1 VNIEDFLRQSVPT
14 LSNKPAEQGLR
25 VMNTLKGTCAVA
37 LLFGLVACGGGNS
50 SPPPTPTPTPQASS
64 VKIAPGSAVVALSAA
79 QIFSATNIQGTPV
92 NVNWSISP
100 GGVGTFQP
108 SSTTASFQAPASFPA
123 THTATITATLQS
135 DTTQTATASV
145 TVAFPNDNH
154 LSEASPVKLGT
165 TGGNATDISGRTCCS
180 GTLGSLVTRGG
191 AFFILSNNHVLDK
204 SDQGA
209 VGDAITQPGLVDNNC
224 NPGNVVAHMSQAAPL
239 KPSPC
244 TGTCTGPAPSNVDAA
259 IAQIVAGQVDTS
271 GSILDLGAA
280 GSSSIA
286 AAPPSATL
294 AVPAAVLASNE
305 GVAKS
310 GRTSGLTCSTLQSI
324 STTVSVDYSASCGGP
339 TAFTSTYSNQ
349 VIINGGSFSAGGDS
363 GSLVVTSDKAQ
374 PLGLLFGG
382 NSTSTSANPILDVLN
397 AFKSGANN
405 ATMVGGGDHAVSC
418 DPTASSPS
426 AGPSP
431 GTTAA
436 ELSIQENLR
445 VADVRA
451 KQSPML
457 LQDSA
462 IASVEI
468 GASEDSPGEG
478 ALVIHLSAAPK
489 TRIPPVIDGVRTK
502 IVSQNAG
509 RAQAPVLASGDI
521 EQTIAVKE
529 SHAGALMSQPGI
541 QGVGVGRSED
551 NPSETAVVIYVVS
564 GQDHPPIPQMLDG
577 VRTKIVE
584 GDRFRAFDW
593 GKQTKPAAKCKK

>member
-1 VNIEDFLRQSVPT
+1 
-14 LSNKPAEQGLR
+14 
-25 VMNTLKGTCAVA
+25 MLKGICA
-37 LLFGLVACGGGNS
+37 LFLVSGLVACGGGHS
-50 SPPPTPTPTPQASS
+50 STPPTPSPTPQSSSS
-64 VKIAPGSAVVALSAA
+64 VKISPGSALVALSAA
-79 QIFSATNIQGTPV
+79 QIFSAINSQGTPV

-108 SSTTASFQAPASFPA
+108 SSTTASFQAPASFPSI
-123 THTATITATLQS
+123 HTATITATLQS
-135 DTTQTATASV
+135 DATQTATASV
-145 TVAFPNDNH
+145 TVAFPNDTH
-154 LSEASPVKLGT
+154 LSQAAPVKLGT
-165 TGGNATDISGRTCCS
+165 SGGNSTDTNGRSCCS

-191 AFFILSNNHVLDK
+191 ALFILSNNHVLDK

-209 VGDAITQPGLVDNNC
+209 VGDPITQPGLVDNNC
-224 NPGNVVAHMSQAAPL
+224 TPANVVAHMSQAAAL

-286 AAPPSATL
+286 PAPPSATV
-294 AVPAAVLASNE
+294 AVPLDVFSHNE

-324 STTVSVDYSASCGGP
+324 ITTVSVDYSASCGGAK
-339 TAFTSTYSNQ
+339 AFTSTFSNQ
-349 VIINGGSFSAGGDS
+349 IIINGGTFSAGGGS
-363 GSLVVTSDKAQ
+363 GSLVVTSDMAR

-382 NSTSTSANPILDVLN
+382 NGTTTSANPIPDGPN

-418 DPTASSPS
+418 DPTTSSPS

-431 GTTAA
+431 GTSAA
-436 ELSIQENLR
+436 QISTEEHNR

-451 KQSPML
+451 KHAPML

-478 ALVIHLSAAPK
+478 ALVIQVSATPK
-489 TRIPPVIDGVRTK
+489 TTIPAVMDGVRTK

-509 RAQAPVLASGDI
+509 RGQAPVLAAGDI
-521 EQTIAVKE
+521 DQTIAVKE
-529 SHAGALMSQPGI
+529 NHAAALMSQPGI
-541 QGVGVGRSED
+541 QGVGVGRSSD
-551 NPSETAVVIYVVS
+551 NPSETAVVIYVVR
-564 GQDHPPIPQMLDG
+564 GQDHSTIPQLLD
-577 VRTKIVE
+577 
-584 GDRFRAFDW
+584 
-593 GKQTKPAAKCKK
+593 

>member
-1 VNIEDFLRQSVPT
+1 
-14 LSNKPAEQGLR
+14 
-25 VMNTLKGTCAVA
+25 MLKGICA
-37 LLFGLVACGGGNS
+37 LFLVLGLVACGGGHS
-50 SPPPTPTPTPQASS
+50 SAPPTPTPTPTSS
-64 VKIAPGSAVVALSAA
+64 SIKISPSSAVVALSAA
-79 QIFSATNIQGTPV
+79 QIFTATNSQGTPV

-123 THTATITATLQS
+123 THTATVMATLQS
-135 DTTQTATASV
+135 DATQTATASV

-154 LSEASPVKLGT
+154 LSEAAPVKLGT
-165 TGGNATDISGRTCCS
+165 SGGNATDTSGRSCCS
-180 GTLGSLVTRGG
+180 GTLGALVIRGG
-191 AFFILSNNHVLDK
+191 TLFILSNNHVLAK
-204 SDQGA
+204 SGLGTI
-209 VGDAITQPGLVDNNC
+209 GDAITQPGLVDNNC
-224 NPGNVVAHMSQAAPL
+224 NPGNTVANLSQMAAL

-259 IAQIVAGQVDTS
+259 IAQIVAGQVDPL

-324 STTVSVDYSASCGGP
+324 ITTVSVDYSASCGGAK
-339 TAFTSTYSNQ
+339 AFTSTFSNQ
-349 VIINGGSFSAGGDS
+349 IIINGGSFSAGGDS
-363 GSLVVTSDKAQ
+363 GSLVVTSDTAQ

-382 NSTSTSANPILDVLN
+382 NSTSTSANPIQDVLN

-431 GTTAA
+431 GASAA
-436 ELSIQENLR
+436 QISIEERNR

-451 KQSPML
+451 KQAPML

-478 ALVIHLSAAPK
+478 ALVIQVSATPK
-489 TRIPPVIDGVRTK
+489 TPIPAVMDGVRTK
-502 IVSQNAG
+502 IVSQNTG
-509 RAQAPVLASGDI
+509 RGQAPVLAAGDI
-521 EQTIAVKE
+521 DQTIAVKE
-529 SHAGALMSQPGI
+529 SHAAALMSQPGI
-541 QGVGVGRSED
+541 QGVGVGRSSD
-551 NPSETAVVIYVVS
+551 NPSETAVVIYVIS
-564 GQDHPPIPQMLDG
+564 GQDHPPIPQLLDG

-584 GDRFRAFDW
+584 GGRFRAFAW
-593 GKQTKPAAKCKK
+593 GKDTAPATKCTKK

>member
-1 VNIEDFLRQSVPT
+1 
-14 LSNKPAEQGLR
+14 
-25 VMNTLKGTCAVA
+25 MLKGICA
-37 LLFGLVACGGGNS
+37 LFLVLGLVVLGMVACGGGGHS
-50 SPPPTPTPTPQASS
+50 SAPPTPTPTPTSS
-64 VKIAPGSAVVALSAA
+64 SIKISPNSIVVALSGA
-79 QIFSATNIQGTPV
+79 QIFSATNTQGMPV

-108 SSTTASFQAPASFPA
+108 SNTTASFQAPASFPA
-123 THTATITATLQS
+123 THTATIMATLQS
-135 DTTQTATASV
+135 NATQTATAIV
-145 TVAFPNDNH
+145 TVGFPNDNH
-154 LSEASPVKLGT
+154 SSQASPVKLGT
-165 TGGNATDISGRTCCS
+165 SGGNSTDMSGRSCCS

-191 AFFILSNNHVLDK
+191 ALFILSNNHVLDK

-224 NPGNVVAHMSQAAPL
+224 NPGNVVAHLSQVAAL

-259 IAQIVAGQVDTS
+259 IAQIVAGQVDPS

-286 AAPPSATL
+286 PAPPSATV
-294 AVPAAVLASNE
+294 AVPLDVFSHNE

-324 STTVSVDYSASCGGP
+324 ITTVSVDYSASCGGP
-339 TAFTSTYSNQ
+339 TAFTSTFSNQ
-349 VIINGGSFSAGGDS
+349 IIINGGSFSAGGDS
-363 GSLVVTSDKAQ
+363 GSLVVTSDTAR

-382 NSTSTSANPILDVLN
+382 NDTSTSANPITDVLN
-397 AFKSGANN
+397 AFKSGANS

-431 GTTAA
+431 GTAA
-436 ELSIQENLR
+436 AQISIEERNR

-451 KQSPML
+451 KHAPML

-468 GASEDSPGEG
+468 GDSEDSPGEG
-478 ALVIHLSAAPK
+478 ALVIQVSATPK
-489 TRIPPVIDGVRTK
+489 TTIPAVMDGVRTK

-509 RAQAPVLASGDI
+509 PSQAPVLAGEDI
-521 EQTIAVKE
+521 DRTTAVKE
-529 SHAGALMSQPGI
+529 SHAAALMSQPGI
-541 QGVGVGRSED
+541 QGIGVGRSSD
-551 NPSETAVVIYVVS
+551 NPSESAVVIYVVR
-564 GQDHPPIPQMLDG
+564 GQEHPPIPQLLDG

-593 GKQTKPAAKCKK
+593 GKNTRPATKTNCVKR

>member
-1 VNIEDFLRQSVPT
+1 MKPRVRLRGI
-14 LSNKPAEQGLR
+14 N
-25 VMNTLKGTCAVA
+25 MLKGICA
-37 LLFGLVACGGGNS
+37 LFLVSGLIACGGGHS
-50 SPPPTPTPTPQASS
+50 SPPPTPTPTPAPSSS
-64 VKIAPGSAVVALSAA
+64 VKISPGSAVVALSSA
-79 QIFSATNIQGTPV
+79 QIFSAINSQGTPV
-92 NVNWSISP
+92 NVTWSINP

-135 DTTQTATASV
+135 DATQTATAIV
-145 TVAFPNDNH
+145 TVAFPNDTH
-154 LSEASPVKLGT
+154 QSQAAPVKLGT
-165 TGGNATDISGRTCCS
+165 SGGNSTDTSGRTCCS

-191 AFFILSNNHVLDK
+191 TLFILSNNHVLAK
-204 SDQGA
+204 SGLGTI
-209 VGDAITQPGLVDNNC
+209 GDSITQPGLVDNNC
-224 NPGNVVAHMSQAAPL
+224 NPGNTVANLSQMAAL

-259 IAQIVAGQVDTS
+259 IAQIVAGQVDAS

-294 AVPAAVLASNE
+294 AVPLDVLARNE

-324 STTVSVDYSASCGGP
+324 ITTVSVDYSASCGGAK
-339 TAFTSTYSNQ
+339 AFTSTFSNQ
-349 VIINGGSFSAGGDS
+349 IIINGGSFSAGGDS
-363 GSLVVTSDKAQ
+363 GSLVVTSDTAR

-382 NSTSTSANPILDVLN
+382 NDTSTSANPIQDILN

-431 GTTAA
+431 GTSAA
-436 ELSIQENLR
+436 QLSIEEHNR
-445 VADVRA
+445 VADVRGKHA
-451 KQSPML
+451 PML

-462 IASVEI
+462 ITSVEI

-478 ALVIHLSAAPK
+478 ALVIQVSATPKAP
-489 TRIPPVIDGVRTK
+489 IPAVMDGVRTR

-509 RAQAPVLASGDI
+509 RGQAPVLAAGDI
-521 EQTIAVKE
+521 DQTTAVKE
-529 SHAGALMSQPGI
+529 SHAAALMSQPGI
-541 QGVGVGRSED
+541 QGIGVGRSSD
-551 NPSETAVVIYVVS
+551 NPSETAVVIYVVR
-564 GQDHPPIPQMLDG
+564 GQSHSTIPQLLDG

-593 GKQTKPAAKCKK
+593 G

>member
-1 VNIEDFLRQSVPT
+1 
-14 LSNKPAEQGLR
+14 
-25 VMNTLKGTCAVA
+25 MLKGICALF
-37 LLFGLVACGGGNS
+37 LLLGLVACGGGGHS
-50 SPPPTPTPTPQASS
+50 SMPPTPTPTPTSS
-64 VKIAPGSAVVALSAA
+64 SIKISPSTAVVALSGA
-79 QIFSATNIQGTPV
+79 QIFSATNTQGMPV
-92 NVNWSISP
+92 NVNWSINP

-108 SSTTASFQAPASFPA
+108 SSNSASFQAPASFPA

-135 DTTQTATASV
+135 DATQTATAIV
-145 TVAFPNDNH
+145 TVAFPNDTH
-154 LSEASPVKLGT
+154 QSQAAPVKLGT
-165 TGGNATDISGRTCCS
+165 SGGNSTDTSGRTCCS

-191 AFFILSNNHVLDK
+191 ALFILSNNHVLNK

-209 VGDAITQPGLVDNNC
+209 VGDSITQPGLVDNNC
-224 NPGNVVAHMSQAAPL
+224 NPANVVAHMSQAAAL

-286 AAPPSATL
+286 PAPPSATV
-294 AVPAAVLASNE
+294 AVPLDVFSHNE

-324 STTVSVDYSASCGGP
+324 ITTVSVDYSASCGGAK
-339 TAFTSTYSNQ
+339 AFTSTYSNQ
-349 VIINGGSFSAGGDS
+349 IIINGGSFSAGGDS
-363 GSLVVTSDKAQ
+363 GALVVTSDTAR

-382 NSTSTSANPILDVLN
+382 NDTTTSANPIMDVLN

-431 GTTAA
+431 GTSAA
-436 ELSIQENLR
+436 QISTEERNR

-451 KQSPML
+451 RHAPML

-478 ALVIHLSAAPK
+478 ALVIQVSATPK
-489 TRIPPVIDGVRTK
+489 TTIPAVMDGVRTK

-509 RAQAPVLASGDI
+509 RGRAPVLAGEDI
-521 EQTIAVKE
+521 DRTTAVKE
-529 SHAGALMSQPGI
+529 SHAAALMSQPGI
-541 QGVGVGRSED
+541 QGIGVGRSSD
-551 NPSETAVVIYVVS
+551 NPSETAVVIYVVR
-564 GQDHPPIPQMLDG
+564 GQDHPPIPQLLDG

-593 GKQTKPAAKCKK
+593 GKNTRPATKTNCVKR